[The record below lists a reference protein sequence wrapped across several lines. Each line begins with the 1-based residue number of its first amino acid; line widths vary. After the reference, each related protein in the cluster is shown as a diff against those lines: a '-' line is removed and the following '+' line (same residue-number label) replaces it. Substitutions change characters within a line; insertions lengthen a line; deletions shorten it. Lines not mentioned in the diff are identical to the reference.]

1 MAAPIRIVVVEDNDV
16 YRDALELLLGLR
28 GDVEVVG
35 SVADGADAAATC
47 ERLRP
52 DVCLMDYRLPGL
64 DGVEA
69 TVAVRAASP
78 GTAVICLT
86 AAADVRERDALV
98 AAGAVACLSKD
109 EGFESVVAA
118 ILHAAGRENGA

>member
-1 MAAPIRIVVVEDNDV
+1 VRAIRIVVVEDNDV

-28 GDVEVVG
+28 GDLEVVG
-35 SVADGADAAATC
+35 SVADGADAAGTC

-69 TVAVRAASP
+69 TVAVLAASP
-78 GTAVICLT
+78 ETAVICLT

-118 ILHAAGRENGA
+118 ILNAAGRENGA